1 LIATSNPTIQLI
13 SSLAYTPSHERDGH
27 VVQLYTDD
35 GFLID
40 VLSRFVGGALAVGDG
55 ALVVATKSHRVAL
68 EKRLPAHGLDAA
80 KAILQGR
87 FVVLDATETLSKFMV
102 NGSVDDQRFNDI
114 IGGVL
119 TQVRSAVDGKERR
132 IAVFGELVALLWAEG
147 KPQMAIRVEQLW
159 NDLAESHS
167 FSLLCA
173 YPMTGFHNERH
184 IEPFLTMC
192 GQHSGVVPSESYLGL
207 GSEEERL
214 RSIAQLQQ
222 RALALEKEL
231 ALRQSEE
238 RFRLLVEAVQDYAI
252 FMLDPDGKVSSWNI
266 GAERLKGYRATDII
280 GKHFSCFYPEED
292 KREGKPD
299 WELVIALKDGRFEDE
314 GWRIRKDGSRF
325 WASVVITA
333 VRDDSGKL
341 LGFAKITR
349 DFTERI
355 KAQRALH
362 KEIAERRDAQRQLH
376 NSEKSLRELSLH
388 LLRTQDEERRRIG
401 RDLHDSL
408 GQYLAV
414 LKMKLESVASSVGQ
428 NDVEASEDLAQ
439 CIRLTQDS
447 IKEVRTVA
455 YLLYPPMLEELGL
468 QSAIP
473 WYLDGFSERSGIR
486 TTFKVQA
493 GFRRLLRDGELAL
506 FRVLQESLTNV
517 HRHSGSQ
524 IAHVRLLTKKGMCIL
539 EIEDEGKGIPSQIL
553 EQSAQDWTG
562 SQGVGLRGMNERLR
576 CRTKQGQPFAPWS
589 QRANLRQQPERKAER
604 VSILRFLNSDRKP
617 YLSQLEPECL
627 LGSWLWM
634 ITKSCGR
641 VFAHSLPDH
650 DAVGKSAAR
659 PATESRRLR
668 RRRL

>member
-1 LIATSNPTIQLI
+1 MIDCLISPVRGDFQLIATSNPTIQLI
-13 SSLAYTPSHERDGH
+13 SPFAYTPSHEQEGH

-55 ALVVATKSHRVAL
+55 AVVVATNSHRVAL
-68 EKRLPAHGLDAA
+68 ERRLSANGLDAA

-87 FVVLDATETLSKFMV
+87 FVVLDATETLPKFMV

-119 TQVRSAVDGKERR
+119 RQVRSAVDGKERR

-173 YPMTGFHNERH
+173 YPMTGFHNETH
-184 IEPFLTMC
+184 TEPFLTMC

-252 FMLDPDGKVSSWNI
+252 FMLDPNGKVSSWNI

-292 KREGKPD
+292 KLEGKPD

-355 KAQRALH
+355 EAQRALH

-473 WYLDGFSERSGIR
+473 WYLDGFSERSSIQ

-493 GFRRLLRDGELAL
+493 GLRRLLRDGELAL

-517 HRHSGSQ
+517 HRHSGSK

-539 EIEDEGKGIPSQIL
+539 EIEDEGKGIPSQVL
-553 EQSAQDWTG
+553 EQSTQDWTG
-562 SQGVGLRGMNERLR
+562 SQGVGVRGMNERLR
-576 CRTKQGQPFAPWS
+576 QLGGRLELMSKKTGTTVRAMIPAGEPSSVTRT
-589 QRANLRQQPERKAER
+589 
-604 VSILRFLNSDRKP
+604 
-617 YLSQLEPECL
+617 
-627 LGSWLWM
+627 
-634 ITKSCGR
+634 
-641 VFAHSLPDH
+641 
-650 DAVGKSAAR
+650 
-659 PATESRRLR
+659 
-668 RRRL
+668 